1 MAENPFANE
10 VSCGMRASK
19 DLQRRPQAIA
29 RRRLFLRSSRG
40 RAMSVTDRKSSPATS
55 EKHQVDAS
63 EDADVPLSPGTY
75 GGEDKLPPPPE
86 LTAVEERRLWRKSDM
101 RFMPTMTM
109 LYLVSFLDRSNIGNA
124 KLEGLVTQL
133 NLTGN
138 KYNIALTLYF
148 VAFNVFPTPAN
159 LVIKRLRPSRWLSS
173 ITIVWGIIT
182 TLMGLVKTYPQLV
195 GVRVCLGVAEAG
207 LGCGVFYTLSLWYP
221 RFMLQ
226 TRIAMFWAGATFA
239 GAFSGLLAYGISFM
253 SGTGGLL
260 GWSWIFILE
269 GLFTIFV
276 GIVAFYLL
284 PDLPHTAKFL
294 TLEERAFVVHK
305 KKYDNSSVG
314 EQEHFE
320 WRHVKEA
327 LLDWQ
332 VWALCTIN
340 ATVTTPIYGIAFFL
354 PSIINGFG
362 FNTTISQLL
371 TVPVYLVAVI
381 MVLVWGVWSDHIQMR
396 APFVFAGLAFS
407 AIGYGINISNAS
419 IGAKYFGTFL
429 VAIGGYASFPAIN
442 AWVPNNTSGHYKRAV
457 ALGVLVTFGNF
468 GGIISGNV
476 YRLQDEP
483 RYILGHALELLFIGI
498 GLVLTPIVALT
509 YWRINRKRELLVRE
523 TSEKG
528 IRYAPEELRRLG
540 DRAPDFRYTL

>member
-1 MAENPFANE
+1 
-10 VSCGMRASK
+10 
-19 DLQRRPQAIA
+19 
-29 RRRLFLRSSRG
+29 
-40 RAMSVTDRKSSPATS
+40 MSVKDRYPATS
-55 EKHQVDAS
+55 EKIQVDTS
-63 EDADVPLSPGTY
+63 EGAEVPTRTDGLAY
-75 GGEDKLPPPPE
+75 GGDDKLPPSPE
-86 LTAVEERRLWRKSDM
+86 LTSGEERMLWRKIDV
-101 RFMPTMTM
+101 RFMPIVTM
-109 LYLVSFLDRSNIGNA
+109 LYLVSFLDRGNIGNA

-133 NLTGN
+133 DLTGN
-138 KYNIALTLYF
+138 RYNCIDPLLCRF
-148 VAFNVFPTPAN
+148 QCVPDSC
-159 LVIKRLRPSRWLSS
+159 K
-173 ITIVWGIIT
+173 IVWGIIT
-182 TLMGLVKTYPQLV
+182 TLMGFVKTYPQLV

-260 GWSWIFILE
+260 GWSWIFAII
-269 GLFTIFV
+269 GIITFFV
-276 GIVAFYLL
+276 L
-284 PDLPHTAKFL
+284 PDLPDTAEFL
-294 TLEERAFVVHK
+294 TMEERAFVVHK

-314 EQEHFE
+314 EEEHFE

-332 VWALCTIN
+332 VWALSMIN

-362 FNTTISQLL
+362 FNTAISQLL

-381 MVLVWGVWSDHIQMR
+381 VVMIWGVWSDHVQMR
-396 APFVFAGLAFS
+396 VPFVFAGLALS
-407 AIGYGINISNAS
+407 AIGYGINLSNA
-419 IGAKYFGTFL
+419 GTGPKYFGTFL
-429 VAIGGYASFPAIN
+429 VAIGGYASFPAVN

-468 GGIISGNV
+468 GGIISGIV
-476 YRLQDEP
+476 YRLQDSP
-483 RYILGHALELLFIGI
+483 RYVLGHGMELLFIGI
-498 GLVLTPIVALT
+498 GLILTPIVTFT
-509 YWRINRKRELLVRE
+509 YWRINKKREVLMRE
-523 TSEKG
+523 ASEKG
-528 IRYAPEELRRLG
+528 VKYSPEELRRLG